1 MPSNKITF
9 TTDNKKIVEFYTKNP
24 HLNFDVMNCIFI
36 DLIENIKAGT
46 ILNDTIYFL

>member
-36 DLIENIKAGT
+36 DLIENIKKDIQVT
-46 ILNDTIYFL
+46 